1 MAYFATPWC
10 AWFWLVVA
18 ACFQAGSA
26 GASTVRY
33 PRLAGDSVRASEVF
47 DQVSLLR
54 EALRRSSPS
63 TVLEAHE
70 YTDAMSLS
78 RVYSDVVEGK
88 NVDVIWRTTTVAR
101 ETDLLPVRIPIDK
114 GLFGWR
120 VPVIRAEDQDQFAR
134 IKTHAQLE
142 SKRGGVGFDW
152 ADRTIMEA
160 NNLPLE
166 TAPRGSLLF
175 GMLNAK
181 RFDYI
186 PRSLAEI
193 EGEAPR
199 YSEMNLMP
207 APGLIIHYPTAVY
220 FFVNRK
226 KPELAEKIRLGL
238 EAMIADGS
246 FERDFRQRYGAVL
259 QELQLKNRVVIEL
272 SNPLLPVS
280 TPLKRTV
287 LWFKPVT
294 AGRAKP

>member
-1 MAYFATPWC
+1 MANLTTPRYT
-10 AWFWLVVA
+10 WFWFLIA
-18 ACFQAGSA
+18 ACFQAGA
-26 GASTVRY
+26 TGASTVRY
-33 PRLAGDSVRASEVF
+33 PRLAGDSVRTSEVF

-54 EALRRSSPS
+54 DALRRSSPS
-63 TVLEAHE
+63 TVLQAHE

-101 ETDLLPVRIPIDK
+101 EADLLPVRIPIDK

-120 VPVIRAEDQDQFAR
+120 VAVIRAEDQGQFAR
-134 IKTHAQLE
+134 IKTQAQLG

-186 PRSLAEI
+186 PRSIAEI

-199 YSEMNLMP
+199 YSELNLMP
-207 APGLIIHYPTAVY
+207 APGLIIHYPSAVY

-246 FERDFRQRYGAVL
+246 FEQQFRLRYGTVL

-272 SNPLLPVS
+272 SNPLLPVA
-280 TPLKRTV
+280 TPLKRNA

-294 AGRAKP
+294 AGRVKP